1 MDLEAYIEKKFISFK
16 FPLIDKTEEEVKK
29 VKSNLNAR
37 GLLHSG
43 QFISLPYKIRQN
55 SIETLTKE
63 FLKLEIEIRVK
74 NNIKFN
80 EDMLKKIEDKLI
92 KFVDHEFENLIYETK
107 KEANLINFGDEN
119 FEKGFLPNI
128 LRDKNKIIDSLKN
141 ELEIKKYELLISAA
155 TLEVKKE
162 EQKEYDAFLSHAS
175 EDKKIIADK
184 LVKKLI
190 GQGLKIWYDDFCIK
204 PGDSIRE
211 KIDEGLLKSRHGLLL
226 LSKNFFKKDWCK
238 KELNAL
244 FLKNIDNIK
253 NKIFPIWF
261 GVNHDDVKNYS
272 LLIADIKAFRLSEDN
287 IDEIIKDI
295 INNLKFGI
303 DLTRVKRYK
312 DSEIEEKLTYI
323 EETSNN
329 SQTTRST
336 IRPVIDS
343 AADSLGNVNINSWAK
358 GSGSD
363 WSSGGIESSPT
374 IYIGDTITFTIN
386 VSNTTNLHYRF
397 QYQPSGGS
405 FITIQ
410 DWSSSNI
417 CTWKIPKNAFGKWTI
432 VNVQVR
438 NIDGPNYLG
447 FCDDYTYLTY
457 IVFSR

>member
-55 SIETLTKE
+55 SIETCIKE

-74 NNIKFN
+74 NNIEFN
-80 EDMLKKIEDKLI
+80 ENMFKKIEDKLI

-107 KEANLINFGDEN
+107 REANLINFGDEN

-175 EDKKIIADK
+175 EDKIIIADK
-184 LVKKLI
+184 LVRKLTD
-190 GQGLKIWYDDFCIK
+190 QGLKIWYDDFCIK

-226 LSKNFFKKDWCK
+226 LSRNFFKKTWCK

-244 FLKNIDNIK
+244 FLKNINNIK

-261 GVNHDDVKNYS
+261 GVSENDVKKYS
-272 LLIADIKAFRLSEDN
+272 LLIADIKAFILEED
-287 IDEIIKDI
+287 DFEQ
-295 INNLKFGI
+295 
-303 DLTRVKRYK
+303 V
-312 DSEIEEKLTYI
+312 
-323 EETSNN
+323 
-329 SQTTRST
+329 
-336 IRPVIDS
+336 
-343 AADSLGNVNINSWAK
+343 
-358 GSGSD
+358 
-363 WSSGGIESSPT
+363 
-374 IYIGDTITFTIN
+374 
-386 VSNTTNLHYRF
+386 VSNIAKMLM
-397 QYQPSGGS
+397 
-405 FITIQ
+405 
-410 DWSSSNI
+410 NI
-417 CTWKIPKNAFGKWTI
+417 
-432 VNVQVR
+432 
-438 NIDGPNYLG
+438 
-447 FCDDYTYLTY
+447 
-457 IVFSR
+457 